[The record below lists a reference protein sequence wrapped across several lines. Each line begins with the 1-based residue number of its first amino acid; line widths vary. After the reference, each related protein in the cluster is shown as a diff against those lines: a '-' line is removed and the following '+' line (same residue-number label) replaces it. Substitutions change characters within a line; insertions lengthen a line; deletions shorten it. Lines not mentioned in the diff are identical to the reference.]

1 VILFFILLNMAQTAG
16 RPIEPVLLTAEEKSE
31 LERRAK
37 APTASK
43 RESERAEIILLRA
56 AGHGQAEVARQLGF
70 SSLMVSKWTARFRRQ
85 GLAGLEDK
93 PGRGRKP
100 SLPTEVVEKV
110 ITKVNR
116 PPQGRE
122 RWSTRSMARELGIS
136 HTSVQRVWKA
146 NELKP
151 HQVKTFKVSNDSC
164 FEEKFWD
171 VIGLYLNPPDK
182 AIVLC
187 CDEKSQCQALERS
200 QKPLP
205 LDFGRRKTKT
215 HDYIRHGT
223 VTLFAALDYLQG
235 KVFSRIEEKH
245 TYVEWLRFLKQLH
258 RETPKEVTLHII
270 LDNYGTHKKQEVK
283 DWIER
288 RNREQKRVFGRNRI
302 ELHFVPTSSS
312 WMNLVER
319 FFGDIS
325 QHAITDGSFAHVREL
340 IKRIEDYIA
349 EHNLEPKRYVWK
361 AEGEEILKKI
371 QCAKAKL
378 GKK

>member
-1 VILFFILLNMAQTAG
+1 MAKKTG
-16 RPIEPVLLTAEEKSE
+16 RPIEPVLLTTEEKGE
-31 LERRAK
+31 LERRVK

-43 RESERAEIILLRA
+43 RESKRAEIILLRA
-56 AGHGQAEVARQLGF
+56 SGVGQEAVAKQLGC

-85 GLAGLEDK
+85 GLGGLNDK
-93 PGRGRKP
+93 TGRGRKP

-116 PPQGRE
+116 PPKGRE
-122 RWSTRSMARELGIS
+122 RWSTRSMGKAMGIS

-151 HQVKTFKVSNDSC
+151 HQTKVFKVSNDPC

-182 AIVLC
+182 ALVLC
-187 CDEKSQCQALERS
+187 CDEKSQCQALERT
-200 QKPLP
+200 QKALP
-205 LDFGRRKTKT
+205 LTFGRAKTRT

-223 VTLFAALDYLQG
+223 VTLFAALDYLAG
-235 KVFSRIEEKH
+235 KVFSRVEAKH
-245 TYVEWLRFLKQLH
+245 TYIEWLRFLKQLH
-258 RETPKEVTLHII
+258 RETSRDVTLHVI
-270 LDNYGTHKKQEVK
+270 LDNYGTHKKQEVR

-288 RNREQKRVFGRNRI
+288 RNRQQQAQYGRNRI

-325 QHAITDGSFAHVREL
+325 QHAISDGSFAHVREL
-340 IKRIEDYIA
+340 TKRIEDYIA
-349 EHNLEPKRYVWK
+349 EHNLSPKRYVWR
-361 AEGEEILKKI
+361 AEGKKI
-371 QCAKAKL
+371 LEKIRRAKAKTQN
-378 GKK
+378 G

>member
-1 VILFFILLNMAQTAG
+1 MAKKAG
-16 RPIEPVLLTAEEKSE
+16 RPIEPVLLTAEEKTE

-56 AGHGQAEVARQLGF
+56 AGLGQQQVAKKLGC
-70 SSLMVSKWTARFRRQ
+70 SSLMVSKWTARFRRD
-85 GLAGLEDK
+85 GFAGLEDK
-93 PGRGRKP
+93 PGRGRKA
-100 SLPTEVVEKV
+100 SLSTESVEKV

-116 PPQGRE
+116 PPKGRE
-122 RWSTRSMARELGIS
+122 RWSTRSMGKEAGIS
-136 HTSVQRVWKA
+136 HASVQRIWKA

-151 HQVKTFKVSNDSC
+151 HQTRTFKISNDPC

-187 CDEKSQCQALERS
+187 CDEKSQCQALERT

-205 LDFGRRKTKT
+205 LEFGKVKTKT

-223 VTLFAALDYLQG
+223 VTLFAALDYLEG
-235 KVFSRIEEKH
+235 KIFSRVEPQH

-258 RETPKEVTLHII
+258 RDTPKELTLHII
-270 LDNYGTHKKQEVK
+270 LDNYSTHKKQEVK

-288 RNREQKRVFGRNRI
+288 RNREHTRTFGRNRI
-302 ELHFVPTSSS
+302 ELHFIPTSSS
-312 WMNLVER
+312 WLNLVER

-325 QHAITDGSFAHVREL
+325 QHAITDGSFGHIREL
-340 IKRIEDYIA
+340 VKRIEEYIA

-361 AEGEEILKKI
+361 AKGEEILKKI
-371 QCAKAKL
+371 SRAKSKL
-378 GKK
+378 GRQ